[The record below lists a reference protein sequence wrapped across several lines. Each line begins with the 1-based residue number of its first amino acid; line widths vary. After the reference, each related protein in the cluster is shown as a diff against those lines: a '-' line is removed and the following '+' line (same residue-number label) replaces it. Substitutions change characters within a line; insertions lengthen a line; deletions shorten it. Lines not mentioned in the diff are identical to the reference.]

1 MGFFT
6 LLANFL
12 GAVEYKYKFLRFF
25 KEHLSH
31 IPKNSWYERLMIS
44 IYSDLSLPY
53 INLILSRNK
62 ISH

>member
-31 IPKNSWYERLMIS
+31 IPKKLVVRKTYDKHLFRFVIA
-44 IYSDLSLPY
+44 IYKPDSFT
-53 INLILSRNK
+53 
-62 ISH
+62 